1 MTKQTTSVLTLARS
15 HVGSFKVPTP
25 PVTPPPTGRWSRFL
39 PAIGG
44 IGYGV
49 AWVTGLIVWPSNLSI
64 GASDRGVVSLYAAH
78 VGQATAQYLL
88 VEALAGICLGLVLFA
103 GLRLA
108 GVAGVHWGIAAVAS
122 GGVAVVLSLTQ
133 ALLGVFLVSSAS
145 HGAAGQSGDLYAV
158 INRLDGVKQLLL
170 GAAIVM
176 LVNIR
181 GAEHKFP
188 VWISRVTIVAG
199 IALVPS
205 GLAYVFLWSNLAGTT
220 FISLPLLVVWTA
232 GTGLWVTRRIH

>member
-1 MTKQTTSVLTLARS
+1 MTKQTTSVLALARS
-15 HVGSFKVPTP
+15 HVENLKVP

-44 IGYGV
+44 IGYGL
-49 AWVTGLIVWPSNLSI
+49 AWIAGLIVWPSNLSI
-64 GASDRGVVSLYAAH
+64 DASDRGVVSLYAAH

-88 VEALAGICLGLVLFA
+88 VEALAGICLGLVLLA
-103 GLRLA
+103 SLRLV
-108 GVAGVHWGIAAVAS
+108 GVAGGSWRVAAVAS
-122 GGVAVVLSLTQ
+122 GVVAVVLSLTQ
-133 ALLGVFLVSSAS
+133 ALLGIFLVSSAS
-145 HGAAGQSGDLYAV
+145 QDALGQSGELYAV

-181 GAEHKFP
+181 RTQPKFP
-188 VWISRVTIVAG
+188 LWISRVTIAMG